1 MHKSI
6 LHFKSFVVNYY
17 CLRMTYVSCGCD
29 ISFSKRKQR
38 PIKIKH
44 DVMKDGPS
52 AKQTITRMTNAILIT
67 LGGVGRGVS
76 KE

>member
-1 MHKSI
+1 MHRSI
-6 LHFKSFVVNYY
+6 LHFKSFVVYYY

-29 ISFSKRKQR
+29 IFFSKRKQK
-38 PIKIKH
+38 PINFEH

-67 LGGVGRGVS
+67 QGGVGIS